1 MNFTY
6 NLGKSVIVERFI
18 RTLKGKIYRQIA
30 TNASNSY
37 RANLD
42 ELDESYDKNENHSFN
57 KKLINGDCFALTEK
71 LESHNNKLLK

>member
-1 MNFTY
+1 MYFTY

-30 TNASNSY
+30 T
-37 RANLD
+37 
-42 ELDESYDKNENHSFN
+42 NENHSFN